1 MELLLKRIAKRDKYT
16 IGRLYINDAY
26 FCDTIEDKDRGLS
39 DDMDLT
45 KILYMKIPMQT
56 AIPTGRYQVS
66 LNVKSPRFSTKQ
78 YYKNI
83 CGGYMPRLLKVK
95 GFEGILIHC
104 GVNQDSSAGCII
116 VGKNT
121 VVGAVTD
128 SKKTWEALMAKH
140 LMPASQRKEKIYITI
155 K

>member
-56 AIPTGRYQVS
+56 AIPTGRYQVT

-95 GFEGILIHC
+95 GFEGILLHP

-128 SKKTWEALMAKH
+128 SKKTWEALMTKH

>member
-1 MELLLKRIAKRDKYT
+1 
-16 IGRLYINDAY
+16 
-26 FCDTIEDKDRGLS
+26 
-39 DDMDLT
+39 
-45 KILYMKIPMQT
+45 
-56 AIPTGRYQVS
+56 
-66 LNVKSPRFSTKQ
+66 
-78 YYKNI
+78 
-83 CGGYMPRLLKVK
+83 MPRLLKVK

>member
-66 LNVKSPRFSTKQ
+66 LNVKSQRFSTKQ

-128 SKKTWEALMAKH
+128 SKKTWEALMTKH